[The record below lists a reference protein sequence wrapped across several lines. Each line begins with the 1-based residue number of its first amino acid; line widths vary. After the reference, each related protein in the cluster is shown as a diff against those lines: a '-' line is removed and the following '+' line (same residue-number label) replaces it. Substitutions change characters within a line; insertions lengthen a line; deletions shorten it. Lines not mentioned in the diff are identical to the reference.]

1 MLRLSEI
8 KLPLDPPSD
17 ALPRAVQGLL
27 GVDADAIADVHIHK
41 RSFDARKADLLKV
54 YIVDVTLA
62 DAVAESALL
71 AKLAA
76 TRT

>member
-27 GVDADAIADVHIHK
+27 GIDADAIANIHIHK
-41 RSFDARKADLLKV
+41 RSFDARKVDLLQV

-62 DAVAESALL
+62 DPS
-71 AKLAA
+71 
-76 TRT
+76 T